1 MKENVPQ
8 KKLFRCILAVTLA
21 AGLALPSVG
30 AFAYGSPEETSS
42 DSLTV
47 NDRPLD
53 AGETGTG
60 EALPPESDEHA
71 DTSAGGDGVAP
82 DSSAPGDGSENA
94 TGGGALLRKR

>member
-1 MKENVPQ
+1 MKENVLQ

-21 AGLALPSVG
+21 AGLTLPSVG
-30 AFAYGSPEETSS
+30 VFAYGSPEETSP

-60 EALPPESDEHA
+60 EALPSDSDEPA
-71 DTSAGGDGVAP
+71 DASADGDGVAP
-82 DSSAPGDGSENA
+82 DGSVPGDGAENV
-94 TGGGALLRKR
+94 TGGGRL